1 MLNQTI
7 WTGKISAAWTEHA
20 NWTNGIPSFGIHAHI
35 PKKNDVPHSPLISK
49 NLKINFTLKND
60 GEIHIAA
67 ELFIQQIGILQ
78 NYGIVKN
85 AKNGTVVNEGN
96 IMNFG
101 EWVNIGTCENKRI
114 FTNNHRFF
122 NEGILDNKNTFINLG
137 SLVNTGE
144 VNNSKTINN
153 SGRWENFNIVNSHPN
168 AQITEEEF
176 FPENFTSDMIEIST
190 KDESDKPKNN
200 LYIEK

>member
-1 MLNQTI
+1 MLNQTT
-7 WTGKISAAWTEHA
+7 WTGKVSSSWTEIT

-35 PKKNDVPHSPLISK
+35 PKKSELARYPLISK

-85 AKNGTVVNEGN
+85 CKNGTVVNEGN
-96 IMNFG
+96 IMNFS
-101 EWVNIGTCENKRI
+101 EWINIGHCKNKRI

-122 NEGILDNKNTFINLG
+122 NEGTLDNNNTFINLG

-144 VNNSKTINN
+144 INNSKTINN
-153 SGRWENFNIVNSHPN
+153 SGRWENFNIVNSHPD

-176 FPENFTSDMIEIST
+176 FPENFTADMIGIST
-190 KDESDKPKNN
+190 KNESAKPGNN

>member
-7 WTGKISAAWTEHA
+7 WTGKTSSNWTENS
-20 NWTNGIPSFGIHAHI
+20 NWTNGIPSFGIHAYI
-35 PKKNDVPHSPLISK
+35 PEKGAVSYCPLISK

-78 NYGIVKN
+78 NYGVVKN
-85 AKNGTVVNEGN
+85 CNNGIVLNEGN

-122 NEGILDNKNTFINLG
+122 NEGILNNNNTFINLG

-144 VNNSKTINN
+144 INNSKTINN
-153 SGRWENFNIVNSHPN
+153 SGRWENFNIVNSYPD

-176 FPENFTSDMIEIST
+176 FPENFTADMIEISA
-190 KDESDKPKNN
+190 KNESGKSDNN
-200 LYIEK
+200 LYIER